1 MPLMGKT
8 LGLGR
13 TGCWLS
19 VGKLWVV
26 IDEPVELCLVVHRQI
41 FRAS

>member
-1 MPLMGKT
+1 MGKT

-26 IDEPVELCLVVHRQI
+26 IDKPVDLCLVVRGQI
-41 FRAS
+41 FWAS